1 MARRRGKQF
10 WSQQIAAASVSGV
23 SAAAYCRQQGLSY
36 KTFLRWRA
44 RLDSGTAGRV
54 SSPSLMPVSIRA
66 TIPGDAPS
74 LRLEVGG
81 GVVLT
86 LPPSVDAGW
95 LGALLRAVSA
105 C

>member
-1 MARRRGKQF
+1 MARRRGKEF
-10 WSQQIAAASVSGV
+10 WFQQIEAASGSGV
-23 SAAAYCRQQGLSY
+23 SVAAYCRQQGLNY

-44 RLDSGTAGRV
+44 HLDPGTPGRV
-54 SSPSLMPVSIRA
+54 RSPPLIPLSIRA
-66 TIPGDAPS
+66 SSPGDAPS
-74 LRLEVGG
+74 LRLEMGG